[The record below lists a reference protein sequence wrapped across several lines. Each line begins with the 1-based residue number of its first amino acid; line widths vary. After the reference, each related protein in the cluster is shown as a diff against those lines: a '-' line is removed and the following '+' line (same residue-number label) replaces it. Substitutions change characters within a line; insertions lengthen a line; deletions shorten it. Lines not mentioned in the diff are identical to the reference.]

1 MHYGDILE
9 LNPTIE
15 FKMSDATKSN
25 MCSADE
31 SKLSAVRCMEGFRDK
46 MEMLMKAGDI
56 LDHCTRGRSTSEEA
70 AEVRARSLK
79 IWQETGCTIAEAA
92 DRGGANRGSFRRWLI
107 KEGLHTAKT
116 K

>member
-1 MHYGDILE
+1 MLQF
-9 LNPTIE
+9 NST
-15 FKMSDATKSN
+15 S
-25 MCSADE
+25 E
-31 SKLSAVRCMEGFRDK
+31 SRSSAVQCMEGFKDK
-46 MEMLMKAGDI
+46 IEMLMKAGDI